1 MAEEQTRQEEGGRG
15 DSGPRR
21 PGGRKGKFARF
32 GQTRRVVEPE
42 EPLDYKNV
50 AFLARYIGP
59 TGKILGRRRTGFSG
73 QNQRKLAAA
82 IKNARLMG
90 LLPYI
95 GRS

>member
-1 MAEEQTRQEEGGRG
+1 MAAETAPRAVPVAARASSHASARAVAWSSPKSRSTTR
-15 DSGPRR
+15 
-21 PGGRKGKFARF
+21 
-32 GQTRRVVEPE
+32 T
-42 EPLDYKNV
+42 NV